1 MESYGHD
8 RRVVVIAPP
17 KILLAG
23 EPTGNLHSQQGTE
36 IMQLFRELRQAG
48 TTIVQVAHSDANAAV
63 GNRVIHLRDG

>member
-8 RRVVVIAPP
+8 RRAVIAPP

-23 EPTGNLHSQQGTE
+23 EPTGNLHSEQGTE
-36 IMQLFRELRQAG
+36 TMQLFRELNQAG